1 MTSKERIH
9 AALSQQEP
17 DKVPLDMWIT
27 PEIRDRLMAETG
39 AQDPWEMRVALG
51 HDCLMAFV
59 GLVASFY
66 LSDEP
71 RYVDPWG
78 ITWARVPY
86 GSGQGSYT
94 EMVGHPL
101 AGDDA
106 LLASYHPPDPDEP
119 GQYEE
124 IAGLIARFGKTH
136 SIVGGVSSSVF
147 EGPWYLRGMD
157 QFLQDMLI
165 NKDYAHALIDLV
177 ADFHLKAGLR
187 LVAMGCDILLAGDD
201 VGTQDRMLISPELFR
216 EFVKPRYGRLF
227 GEYKRANP
235 SLKIAAH
242 ICGYIEP
249 VIDDLVEVGLDVLNP
264 VQPLAMD
271 PARLKKRYGKHL
283 SFWGAVDDQKVMP
296 FGSPA
301 EVEAEVR
308 LRIAQLAPGGGYIL
322 CPSHNIQPT
331 TPMENVKAFY
341 RAAERYR
348 DYPLKV

>member
-1 MTSKERIH
+1 MQT
-9 AALSQQEP
+9 ALAHEEP
-17 DKVPLDMWIT
+17 DRVPLDVWIT
-27 PEIRDRLMAETG
+27 PEIRDCLMAETG
-39 AQDPWEMRVALG
+39 AEDAWEMKVALG

-78 ITWARVPY
+78 ITWARMPY
-86 GSGQGSYT
+86 ADGKGSYT
-94 EMVGHPL
+94 EMVEHPL
-101 AGDDA
+101 AGDDS
-106 LLASYHPPDPDEP
+106 LLDSYRAPDPDEP
-119 GQYEE
+119 RQYEE
-124 IAGLIARFGKTH
+124 LAMLIQRFGKTH

-157 QFLQDMLI
+157 QFLQDMLV
-165 NKDYAHALIDLV
+165 NKDYAHRLIDIV

-187 LVAMGCDILLAGDD
+187 LVRMGCDILLAGDD

-216 EFVKPRYGRLF
+216 EFIKPRYAKLF
-227 GEYKRANP
+227 GEYKRASP
-235 SLKIAAH
+235 DLKIAAH

-249 VIDDLVEVGLDVLNP
+249 IIDDLVEVGVDVLNP

-271 PARLKKRYGKHL
+271 PARLKKRFGKSL
-283 SFWGAVDDQKVMP
+283 SFWGAVDDQKVLP

-301 EVEAEVR
+301 DVEAEVR

-322 CPSHNIQPT
+322 CPSHNLQPT
-331 TPMENVKAFY
+331 TPMENVRAFY

-348 DYPLKV
+348 DYPLKA

>member
-1 MTSKERIH
+1 MH
-9 AALSQQEP
+9 VALAFEEP
-17 DKVPLDMWIT
+17 DRVPLDMWIT
-27 PEIRDRLMAETG
+27 PEVRDRLMAETG
-39 AQDPWEMRVALG
+39 ADDPWAMRVALG
-51 HDCLMAFV
+51 HDCLTAHV

-78 ITWARVPY
+78 ITWARTPY
-86 GSGQGSYT
+86 ADGAGTYT
-94 EMVGHPL
+94 EMIGHPL
-101 AGDDA
+101 AGDDS
-106 LLASYHPPDPDEP
+106 LLGSYHAPDPDEP
-119 GQYEE
+119 RQYEE
-124 IAGLIARFGKTH
+124 LALLVARFGKTH
-136 SIVGGVSSSVF
+136 SIVGGVSTSVF

-187 LVAMGCDILLAGDD
+187 LVDMGCDILLAGDD
-201 VGTQDRMLISPELFR
+201 VGTQDRMLISPVLFR
-216 EFVKPRYGRLF
+216 EFIKPWYGKLF
-227 GEYKRANP
+227 REYRCANP
-235 SLKIAAH
+235 ELKIAAH

-249 VIDDLVEVGLDVLNP
+249 VIDDLVEVGLDILNP

-271 PARLKKRYGKHL
+271 PARLKKRYGKNL
-283 SFWGAVDDQKVMP
+283 SFWGAVDDQMVMP

-331 TPMENVKAFY
+331 TPMKNVWAFY